1 MGTRLLHLKEVLR
14 LTSLSRTSIY
24 RLMARGRFPGSVA
37 LGSRVAWVEVEVAT
51 WIEDRI
57 AATRGVVA

>member
-1 MGTRLLHLKEVLR
+1 MATRLLHLKDVLR

-37 LGSRVAWVEVEVAT
+37 LGSRVAWIESEVAA
-51 WIEDRI
+51 WIDARI
-57 AATRGVVA
+57 AAARGAPA